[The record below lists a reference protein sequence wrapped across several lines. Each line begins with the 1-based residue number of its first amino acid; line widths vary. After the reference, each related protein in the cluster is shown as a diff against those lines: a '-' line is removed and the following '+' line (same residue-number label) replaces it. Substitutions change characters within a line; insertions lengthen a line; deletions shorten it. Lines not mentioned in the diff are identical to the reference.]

1 MSLSSQ
7 ETSRKG
13 SGMKRS
19 QQRKLSLSVLTIL
32 TLVLGLLAAPA
43 GAQSV
48 SDNRVDFE
56 VLQADVRT
64 QNGNVVIRPAAG
76 AEATDIVVEI
86 EGEEIIASTAPIFR
100 SDVQTYT
107 VLVVDD
113 SANGDSIAGFSTIR
127 ESALAYLSGLSANT
141 QVMLVRAGGGR
152 LNAPPVVDFTSDHGA
167 VRAAINA
174 MEPSGGDVTLNA
186 ISNAAGEFSGVGDG
200 LRQVVAF
207 VGSPGS
213 SSTVTA
219 TATQGRLLGASAS
232 FTLVAPR
239 TNNLDISEFASIA
252 DNLRGGAV
260 FRGTSADSNMVVAA
274 QNAVAT
280 HQSYLVGT
288 FPTNTIIDYVAAEA
302 SGGSGTNELTAS
314 YGGSSERVRIVPT
327 GLVTGASLDAPIA
340 SASSRFDILNGNL
353 VALIAIALIV
363 IAVLL
368 FAFTLM
374 QILVGSDN
382 TLNSTLSV
390 YGGDART
397 EDQSAAD
404 DAFASQRARII
415 EQVVERAEEA
425 AEARGNLN
433 STSYMLEKAEIPL
446 RVGEAFAIQGG
457 IVIFAFI
464 LGFFIFGT
472 SLIGGLILSILG
484 LLIPPAYVRHKVGK
498 RGKKIEAQLPDTLI
512 LLASTLK
519 AGYSFLQGI
528 DAVANEAEEPLAGEF
543 RRTVNEARL
552 GKEMDEALDD
562 LAVRVDSQDML
573 WAIVAIKIQREVG
586 GNLAELLTIVAE
598 TMTSR
603 QRLRGEVKSL
613 TAEGRVSAYI
623 LLALPFLVALAMY
636 FINSDYL
643 SELWTNTLG
652 LVAVGVSLISMTIG
666 GYWMKKIVDIEL

>member
-13 SGMKRS
+13 SVMGQR
-19 QQRKLSLSVLTIL
+19 QRRKLSLSVFTVLA
-32 TLVLGLLAAPA
+32 LVLALFAPQV
-43 GAQSV
+43 GAQGN

-64 QNGNVVIRPAAG
+64 QDGTVVIRPAAG
-76 AEATDIVVEI
+76 AEATDLVVEI
-86 EGEEIIASTAPIFR
+86 EGEEIIATTTPIFR
-100 SDVQTYT
+100 SNVLTHT
-107 VLVVDD
+107 ILVVDD
-113 SANGDSIAGFSTIR
+113 SANGNASAGFATIR
-127 ESALAYLSGLSANT
+127 ESALAYLNGLSANT

-152 LNAPPVVDFTSDHGA
+152 LNASPVVDFTSDHGTI
-167 VRAAINA
+167 REAINA
-174 MEPSGGDVTLNA
+174 MEPGGGDVTFNA
-186 ISNAAGEFSGVGDG
+186 IANSVAGFADQGEG

-213 SSTVTA
+213 SSSLSASAV
-219 TATQGRLLGASAS
+219 QGRLLGASAS
-232 FTLVAPR
+232 FTVVAPR

-252 DNLRGGAV
+252 DNVRGGAV
-260 FRGTSADSNMVVAA
+260 FRGTSAESDMVVAA

-280 HQSYLVGT
+280 HQSFLVGS
-288 FPTNTIIDYVAAEA
+288 FPTNTIISLADAD
-302 SGGSGTNELTAS
+302 GGDGTNELTAS
-314 YGGSSERVRIVPT
+314 FGGASERVRIVPT
-327 GLVTGASLDAPIA
+327 SLVTGSSLDAPLVA
-340 SASSRFDILNGNL
+340 SSSRFDILQGNL

-363 IAVLL
+363 IAVLI

-374 QILVGSDN
+374 QVLVGSDN

-390 YGGDART
+390 YGAQDDRT
-397 EDQSAAD
+397 AEQSAAD
-404 DAFASQRARII
+404 DAFASQRNRII

-433 STSYMLEKAEIPL
+433 STSHMLEKAEIPL
-446 RVGEAFAIQGG
+446 RVGEAFAIQAG
-457 IVIFAFI
+457 IVFFSFI
-464 LGFFIFGT
+464 LGFLIFGT
-472 SLIGGLILSILG
+472 SLIGGLFLAIFG
-484 LLIPPAYVRHKVGK
+484 LLIPPAYVRHKVSA
-498 RGKKIEAQLPDTLI
+498 RSKKLEKQLPDTLI

-528 DAVANEAEEPLAGEF
+528 DAVANEAEEPIAGEF

-562 LAVRVDSQDML
+562 LAARVDSQDML

-598 TMTSR
+598 TMNTR
-603 QRLRGEVKSL
+603 QRLHGEVRAL
-613 TAEGRVSAYI
+613 TAEGRISAYV

-636 FINSDYL
+636 FINETYL
-643 SELWTNTLG
+643 SELWTNSLG
-652 LVAVGVSLISMTIG
+652 LVLVGVALLSMAIG
-666 GYWMKKIVDIEL
+666 GYWMNKIVSIEL